1 MAQKAQRGQSASI
14 PRLKK
19 RRRHNQVRRWSRRR
33 PLAGAGSETEQ
44 CPGERSGISEEQW
57 SRARGDSAQRQS
69 VPESGAAAEKI
80 GRTRRRRVTWREE
93 FITRAAVWCDRQ
105 RAEPAAYAAFT
116 CTSRP
121 RLSERGDPYRFPQR
135 VPGGLRR
142 GNAATLQRETVCS
155 SFSERGFWVPSQRA
169 TSGTR
174 VKLQRFCGLRRN
186 GQEYI

>member
-1 MAQKAQRGQSASI
+1 M
-14 PRLKK
+14 L
-19 RRRHNQVRRWSRRR
+19 
-33 PLAGAGSETEQ
+33 
-44 CPGERSGISEEQW
+44 
-57 SRARGDSAQRQS
+57 
-69 VPESGAAAEKI
+69 
-80 GRTRRRRVTWREE
+80 
-93 FITRAAVWCDRQ
+93 CDRQ